1 MQNIKNIIFDLG
13 NVILNISYEATAEA
27 FAALGVADFTSI
39 FSKEAQNTMSDD
51 IETGSVSEQD
61 FLNYLLQLCRP
72 GTTIAQVEYAWNAI
86 ILDFPIRRL
95 QILQQLQLHY
105 NLYLLSNTNCIHERC
120 YNQLLLS
127 QHGIPTIG
135 VFFDKIYLSHKIGYR
150 KPDPK
155 AWQLIIDNHQL
166 NPAETLFLD
175 DSPQHIAMA
184 KSLGLQTIHVV
195 DGMNMEDVFRQKV

>member
-1 MQNIKNIIFDLG
+1 MQGIKNIIFDLG

-27 FAALGVADFTSI
+27 FEALGITNFKTI

-51 IETGSVSEQD
+51 IETGHVSEED
-61 FLNYLLQLCRP
+61 FLNYLLQQCKA
-72 GTTIAQVEYAWNAI
+72 GTTLAQVEHAWNAI

-120 YNQLLLS
+120 YNQLLQS
-127 QHGIPTIG
+127 QHGLPTIG
-135 VFFDKIYLSHKIGYR
+135 VFFDKIYLSHQIGYR

-155 AWQLIIDNHQL
+155 AWQMILDNHGL
-166 NPAETLFLD
+166 KPAETLFLD
-175 DSPQHIAMA
+175 DSPQHIAVA
-184 KSLGLQTIHVV
+184 KSLGIQTIHVV
-195 DGMNMEDVFRQKV
+195 DGMNMEDVFRQK